1 MSQIRP
7 IIETKTSDE
16 WNELL
21 SNADI
26 LNAKVHTHMDLL
38 NDPQVQAAK
47 AICWVENDTLG
58 NIPMASIPGQPAPI
72 AGDKLSHS
80 PHVGEHNQEVL
91 TELGYSST
99 DIENLK
105 NEGIIGTFT
114 P

>member
-16 WNELL
+16 WNKLL
-21 SNADI
+21 SDADI

-47 AICWVENDTLG
+47 AIRWVENDTLG

-72 AGDKLSHS
+72 DGDRLSHS

-105 NEGIIGTFT
+105 NKGIVGTFT